1 MFGHRRYYVSER
13 SSRSIR
19 STTILGVRRD
29 GIIAMAGDGQ
39 VTVGDVVLKH
49 GARKIRT
56 LYDGAVIA
64 GFAGAVADAYPFSK
78 FETQLKT
85 SDRNL
90 RKASVELAKE
100 WRTDRYLR
108 RLEAQLIV
116 GDGESLLV
124 LSGEGDVIEPDDGIA
139 AIGSGAPYATAAAKA
154 LLAHRSSA
162 REIVESAMGIAAE
175 LCIFTNDR
183 FTIDSVEGPAR
194 SPSAGDAGVRTPQQR
209 WTTRIERNG
218 RGTTTHCASPTQRTS
233 VPDAA
238 GDVPIMEDLTPA
250 QIVAELDRFIIGQ
263 GDAKRAVAVALR
275 NRFRRQLLP
284 EDARR
289 GGAEEHS
296 HDGSDRGWQDR
307 DCTAGRQDRRCTI
320 RQSRSHPFHRS
331 RLCGKGCRVDRARS
345 V

>member
-1 MFGHRRYYVSER
+1 MPRHRQNRVSQPSAR
-13 SSRSIR
+13 RIR

-29 GIIAMAGDGQ
+29 GVIAMAGDGQ

-49 GARKIRT
+49 GARKIRM

-64 GFAGAVADAYPFSK
+64 GFAGAVADALTLFSK

-85 SDRNL
+85 SDGNL

-154 LLAHRSSA
+154 LLAHTELHA
-162 REIVESAMGIAAE
+162 REIVEAAMGIAAE

-183 FTIDSVEGPAR
+183 FTIDSVEGPADPE
-194 SPSAGDAGVRTPQQR
+194 SPGNAGLDA
-209 WTTRIERNG
+209 ESD
-218 RGTTTHCASPTQRTS
+218 A
-233 VPDAA
+233 AA
-238 GDVPIMEDLTPA
+238 GD
-250 QIVAELDRFIIGQ
+250 
-263 GDAKRAVAVALR
+263 
-275 NRFRRQLLP
+275 
-284 EDARR
+284 
-289 GGAEEHS
+289 EE
-296 HDGSDRGWQDR
+296 
-307 DCTAGRQDRRCTI
+307 
-320 RQSRSHPFHRS
+320 
-331 RLCGKGCRVDRARS
+331 
-345 V
+345 

>member
-1 MFGHRRYYVSER
+1 MFGHRRKYVSER

-64 GFAGAVADAYPFSK
+64 GFAGAVADALTLFSK

-85 SDRNL
+85 SDGNL

-154 LLAHRSSA
+154 LLAHTDLHA
-162 REIVESAMGIAAE
+162 RAIVESAMGIAAE

-183 FTIDSVEGPAR
+183 FTIDSVEGPAG
-194 SPSAGDAGVRTPQQR
+194 SPAAGDAG
-209 WTTRIERNG
+209 
-218 RGTTTHCASPTQRTS
+218 
-233 VPDAA
+233 PDSGSSATV
-238 GDVPIMEDLTPA
+238 DDED
-250 QIVAELDRFIIGQ
+250 
-263 GDAKRAVAVALR
+263 
-275 NRFRRQLLP
+275 
-284 EDARR
+284 
-289 GGAEEHS
+289 
-296 HDGSDRGWQDR
+296 
-307 DCTAGRQDRRCTI
+307 
-320 RQSRSHPFHRS
+320 
-331 RLCGKGCRVDRARS
+331 
-345 V
+345 

>member
-1 MFGHRRYYVSER
+1 MSGHRRNRVSQQH
-13 SSRSIR
+13 SRSIR
-19 STTILGVRRD
+19 STTILGVRRN

-64 GFAGAVADAYPFSK
+64 GFAGAVADALTLFSK

-85 SDRNL
+85 SDGNL

-154 LLAHRSSA
+154 LLAHTDLQA
-162 REIVESAMGIAAE
+162 REIVESAMVIAAE

-183 FTIDSVEGPAR
+183 FTIDSVEEP
-194 SPSAGDAGVRTPQQR
+194 
-209 WTTRIERNG
+209 
-218 RGTTTHCASPTQRTS
+218 
-233 VPDAA
+233 
-238 GDVPIMEDLTPA
+238 
-250 QIVAELDRFIIGQ
+250 
-263 GDAKRAVAVALR
+263 
-275 NRFRRQLLP
+275 
-284 EDARR
+284 
-289 GGAEEHS
+289 
-296 HDGSDRGWQDR
+296 DGSSSTADGER
-307 DCTAGRQDRRCTI
+307 DADSEGT
-320 RQSRSHPFHRS
+320 
-331 RLCGKGCRVDRARS
+331 VDDEE
-345 V
+345 

>member
-1 MFGHRRYYVSER
+1 MPRNRR
-13 SSRSIR
+13 SRLSQIDGRTIR

-29 GIIAMAGDGQ
+29 GVIAMAGDGQ

-64 GFAGAVADAYPFSK
+64 GFAGAVADALTLFSK

-85 SDRNL
+85 SDGNL

-154 LLAHRSSA
+154 LLAHTDLHA
-162 REIVESAMGIAAE
+162 REVVEAAMKIAAE

-183 FTIDSVEGPAR
+183 FTIDSVEGPPDGEIDPEAR
-194 SPSAGDAGVRTPQQR
+194 S
-209 WTTRIERNG
+209 EL
-218 RGTTTHCASPTQRTS
+218 ASDKTL
-233 VPDAA
+233 D
-238 GDVPIMEDLTPA
+238 ED
-250 QIVAELDRFIIGQ
+250 
-263 GDAKRAVAVALR
+263 
-275 NRFRRQLLP
+275 
-284 EDARR
+284 
-289 GGAEEHS
+289 
-296 HDGSDRGWQDR
+296 
-307 DCTAGRQDRRCTI
+307 
-320 RQSRSHPFHRS
+320 
-331 RLCGKGCRVDRARS
+331 
-345 V
+345 

>member
-1 MFGHRRYYVSER
+1 MSGPRRNRVSQP
-13 SSRSIR
+13 SSKVIR

-49 GARKIRT
+49 GARKIRM

-64 GFAGAVADAYPFSK
+64 GFAGAVADALTLFSK

-85 SDRNL
+85 SDGNL

-154 LLAHRSSA
+154 LLAHTDLPA

-183 FTIDSVEGPAR
+183 FTIDSVEGPAG
-194 SPSAGDAGVRTPQQR
+194 SP
-209 WTTRIERNG
+209 
-218 RGTTTHCASPTQRTS
+218 
-233 VPDAA
+233 
-238 GDVPIMEDLTPA
+238 PA
-250 QIVAELDRFIIGQ
+250 E
-263 GDAKRAVAVALR
+263 
-275 NRFRRQLLP
+275 
-284 EDARR
+284 
-289 GGAEEHS
+289 
-296 HDGSDRGWQDR
+296 
-307 DCTAGRQDRRCTI
+307 TAGTEAE
-320 RQSRSHPFHRS
+320 SEAT
-331 RLCGKGCRVDRARS
+331 VDDE